1 MATIGEVIRRLRE
14 QANLTQAD
22 LADAMGRTPQWV
34 SALENGKIGA
44 KQPILVKI
52 AAAMGVLPEKIER
65 MAGDSL
71 LPLRAA
77 ENAGIPVVNK
87 ALAGIAWDYEAHGV
101 SSLDGH
107 SYMERLAGEES
118 DDLIAVEVV
127 GDSMLPELREQ
138 DLLVLWWV
146 PQGVP
151 PRTIDGRIVLASF
164 AEECGGR
171 VSLAQLKF
179 TGEEDEHRGLR
190 ARLVKLNPA
199 HKSRDIWLTDLHRL
213 AVAKRIQRVL

>member
-1 MATIGEVIRRLRE
+1 
-14 QANLTQAD
+14 
-22 LADAMGRTPQWV
+22 MGRTAQWV

-44 KQPILVKI
+44 KQPVLRKISEVLGVSIESVERLVRDPPQPPR
-52 AAAMGVLPEKIER
+52 LTE
-65 MAGDSL
+65 L
-71 LPLRAA
+71 L
-77 ENAGIPVVNK
+77 GIPIINRAPVG
-87 ALAGIAWDYEAHGV
+87 AAWDYEAHVGATRG
-101 SSLDGH
+101 GH
-107 SYMERLAGEES
+107 SYATRLPGEDS

-151 PRTIDGRIVLASF
+151 PKTIDGRIVLASF
-164 AEECGGR
+164 TEEHGGG

-179 TGEEDEHRGLR
+179 TGEEDERRGLR

-199 HKSRDIWLTDLHRL
+199 HESRDIWLTDLYRL
-213 AVAKRIQRVL
+213 AVAKRIQRAL